1 MNDGG
6 KIMLVNYK
14 GEDYTVYFENYEIA
28 KKNFDRLHEL
38 NKDMPEFNSDY
49 SNKIEM
55 SWFDSQYNEYNTF
68 VYLLHGVPKIYNEI
82 IF

>member
-38 NKDMPEFNSDY
+38 NKDMPEFNFDD
-49 SNKIEM
+49 SNEM
-55 SWFDSQYNEYNTF
+55 SWSDSQYNEYNTF
-68 VYLLHGVPKIYNEI
+68 VYLLHGAPKIYNEI